1 MIRNMKEIKIII
13 DGTEKVIW
21 VDEDKVEIL
30 LKIIGI
36 V

>member
-13 DGTEKVIW
+13 DGTEEVIW

>member
-1 MIRNMKEIKIII
+1 MKEIKIII
-13 DGTEKVIW
+13 DGTEEVIW

>member
-1 MIRNMKEIKIII
+1 MIRNMKENKIII
-13 DGTEKVIW
+13 DGTEEVIW

>member
-13 DGTEKVIW
+13 DGTEEVIW
-21 VDEDKVEIL
+21 VDEDKAEIL